1 MKKAVAIYVLCGALL
16 SGCSGADENKT
27 DNNKTVKTDETKNQE
42 LVLLMPEN
50 TAASTKYR
58 IDTVQ
63 KYAKQ
68 FETAN
73 PGVHIIIEKLPSQS
87 YQRDLNAR
95 LKEGKKT
102 DLIFAPF
109 YPLLAEA
116 GIYADLLAFFKTDRM
131 ATDDLYESLT
141 KMATTTK
148 GNLIGIP
155 ISPAPL
161 AVYYNKEWFDKAG
174 ISYPSGDWT
183 WEQYFELSIKLK
195 SANAVANK
203 EVYGS
208 TIPFE
213 HTFLESLVQ
222 SSGGSILSPDNSKV
236 SGYLD
241 SRSISDAFALLVHHK
256 NTNNAIKI
264 VENMGNPTLYEM
276 WDGNVGMSIAPYGM
290 YSFLEQTNRA
300 TAGKTAVAPLPR
312 LEKGKKVNS
321 VNIQTLSVA
330 AISKQQELAWKFI
343 KDVILNAD
351 SGFHKDWSRQE
362 LLTSKSAVQKLG
374 QAADPVIKVFL
385 DELNYGITPS
395 AYRNPYLPALMTKRY
410 IGSTLDASSSEA
422 IQTLL
427 TEAAHTIDQQLAL
440 AAQQQK

>member
-1 MKKAVAIYVLCGALL
+1 MKKTVAIYVLCGALL
-16 SGCSGADENKT
+16 SGCSWVDDNKA
-27 DNNKTVKTDETKNQE
+27 TVKVDETKNQE

-50 TAASTKYR
+50 TAASVKYR
-58 IDTVQ
+58 IDTFQ

-73 PGVHIIIEKLPSQS
+73 PGVHIIIEKLPEQS

-95 LKEGKKT
+95 LKEGKQT

-109 YPLLAEA
+109 YPLLAAE
-116 GIYADLLAFFKTDRM
+116 GVYADLPSFFKTDRM
-131 ATDDLYESLT
+131 TTNDLYESLT
-141 KMATTTK
+141 KMAMTK
-148 GNLIGIP
+148 GNLNGIP
-155 ISPAPL
+155 MSPAPL

-174 ISYPSGDWT
+174 ISYPGGDWT
-183 WEQYFELSIKLK
+183 WEQYFDLSIKLK
-195 SANAVANK
+195 SANSVANK

-208 TIPFE
+208 TIPFVL
-213 HTFLESLVQ
+213 TFLESLVQ

-241 SRSISDAFALLVHHK
+241 SRPISDAFALLAHHK

-264 VENMGNPTLYEM
+264 VDSMGNPTLYEM
-276 WDGNVGMSIAPYGM
+276 WDGNVGMSVAPYGM
-290 YSFLEQTNRA
+290 YSFLEQKNRG

-321 VNIQTLSVA
+321 ATIQTLSVA

-343 KDVILNAD
+343 KDVILNSD
-351 SGFHKDWSRQE
+351 SGFHKEWSRQE
-362 LLTSKSAVQKLG
+362 LLTSKSAIQKLG
-374 QAADPVIKVFL
+374 QADDPVIKVFL
-385 DELNYGITPS
+385 EELNYGITPS
-395 AYRNPYLPALMTKRY
+395 AYRNPALPSLLTKKN
-410 IGSTLDASSSEA
+410 IGSTLDATTSTGVQA
-422 IQTLL
+422 AL

-440 AAQQQK
+440 KQQQK

>member
-1 MKKAVAIYVLCGALL
+1 
-16 SGCSGADENKT
+16 
-27 DNNKTVKTDETKNQE
+27 
-42 LVLLMPEN
+42 
-50 TAASTKYR
+50 
-58 IDTVQ
+58 
-63 KYAKQ
+63 
-68 FETAN
+68 
-73 PGVHIIIEKLPSQS
+73 
-87 YQRDLNAR
+87 
-95 LKEGKKT
+95 
-102 DLIFAPF
+102 
-109 YPLLAEA
+109 
-116 GIYADLLAFFKTDRM
+116 
-131 ATDDLYESLT
+131 
-141 KMATTTK
+141 MATTTK

-155 ISPAPL
+155 MSPAPL
-161 AVYYNKEWFDKAG
+161 GVYYNKEFDKAG
-174 ISYPSGDWT
+174 ISYPGGDWT
-183 WEQYFELSIKLK
+183 WEQSFDLSIKLK
-195 SANAVANK
+195 AANAVANK
-203 EVYGS
+203 EVFGS
-208 TIPFE
+208 AIPFE
-213 HTFLESLVQ
+213 LTFIESLVQ

-241 SRSISDAFALLVHHK
+241 SRSIADAFALLAHHK
-256 NTNNAIKI
+256 KTNNSIKV

-321 VNIQTLSVA
+321 VSMQTLSIA

-362 LLTSKSAVQKLG
+362 LLTSKSAVQKLS

-385 DELNYGITPS
+385 EELNYGITPS
-395 AYRNPYLPALMTKRY
+395 AYRNPYLPTFMTKQ
-410 IGSTLDASSSEA
+410 IITSALDAPSSEA
-422 IQTLL
+422 IQTIL